1 MIRSQIRSHN
11 VNFAVER
18 HSRVQ
23 LEVTVNQIPFGDAR
37 MAEGRTSAGQQVN
50 RWHVLPVKS
59 NNDVVRKGTRP
70 TSSVFASLAIDTHA
84 R

>member
-1 MIRSQIRSHN
+1 MIRSQIRSRN
-11 VNFAVER
+11 VNSAVER

-23 LEVTVNQIPFGDAR
+23 LEVTVNHIPFGEAR
-37 MAEGRTSAGQQVN
+37 TVEGRTSTGQQVN
-50 RWHVLPVKS
+50 RRHVLPVKS
-59 NNDVVRKGTRP
+59 DNDVTRRGTRP